1 MNEQA
6 KPAMS
11 PRDFEVLVRA
21 LMPDLYRYAVWLARD
36 PGVAEEV
43 VQEALLRAWQSI
55 HKLREA
61 DSAKSWLLTII
72 RRENARW
79 FQRQPDRAMD
89 VDHVAAMDEALRTP
103 AVDTDVLDI
112 RRAIAGMAKEYR
124 EPLVL
129 QVLVG
134 LTAEEIAEVL
144 EIKSGAVLTRLYRA
158 RKQLRD
164 VLVKSATG
172 ALRRIDK

>member
-1 MNEQA
+1 MNEQSE
-6 KPAMS
+6 PALNTA
-11 PRDFEVLVRA
+11 DFESIARD
-21 LMPDLYRYAVWLARD
+21 LMPDLYRYALWLSRD

-43 VQEALLRAWQSI
+43 VQEALLRAWRSI
-55 HKLREA
+55 DKLREA
-61 DSAKSWLLTII
+61 GAAKSWFLTIV

-89 VDHVAAMDEALRTP
+89 VDHAGLMDEALRTP
-103 AVDTDVLDI
+103 AADTDVMDM

-134 LTAEEIAEVL
+134 LSAEEIAEVMG
-144 EIKSGAVLTRLYRA
+144 IKSGAVLTRLYRA
-158 RKQLRD
+158 RKQLRE
-164 VLVKSATG
+164 VLVTSATG
-172 ALRRIDK
+172 ALRKIKK

>member
-1 MNEQA
+1 MTEQA
-6 KPAMS
+6 DDPLNA
-11 PRDFEVLVRA
+11 RDFEALVRA
-21 LMPDLYRYAVWLARD
+21 QMPHLYRYALWLSRD

-43 VQEALLRAWQSI
+43 VQEALLRAWRSI
-55 HKLREA
+55 HKLRDTDA
-61 DSAKSWLLTII
+61 ARSWLLTIV

-79 FQRQPDRAMD
+79 FQRQPDRALD

-103 AVDTDVLDI
+103 AVDTDVMDI

-134 LTAEEIAEVL
+134 LTAEEIAGVMDL
-144 EIKSGAVLTRLYRA
+144 TSGAVLTRLYRA
-158 RKQLRD
+158 RSQLKE

-172 ALRRIDK
+172 ALRKIEK